1 MFVSKIMIMIEILK
15 DDKQEMQDQLETLH
29 HLHHLIATKFV
40 HGVIVP
46 NGHSAGLPTSAPIG
60 MLRVLA
66 ATHLHSSG
74 TEPADLLKPL
84 LLCCNPTSEFYGRD
98 TGNAWGN
105 ADTSAPSPV
114 EGCFALVCFVLACH
128 GNVTNPQNFLVLV
141 VEKRNTML
149 KSQAAL
155 LQVKIDSAKSS
166 ELVPLLK
173 TVNCS
178 LKPMQQ
184 VSS

>member
-1 MFVSKIMIMIEILK
+1 MGIL
-15 DDKQEMQDQLETLH
+15 QCSPPQ
-29 HLHHLIATKFV
+29 
-40 HGVIVP
+40 
-46 NGHSAGLPTSAPIG
+46 GLPTSAPIG
-60 MLRVLA
+60 MLLA

-84 LLCCNPTSEFYGRD
+84 LLCCNPTAEFYGRD

-128 GNVTNPQNFLVLV
+128 GNVTNLQNFLVLA

-166 ELVPLLK
+166 ELVLLLK

-178 LKPMQQ
+178 SKPMQQ
-184 VSS
+184 DCNKSVHSRTAWSLSLRRLVAEATFS